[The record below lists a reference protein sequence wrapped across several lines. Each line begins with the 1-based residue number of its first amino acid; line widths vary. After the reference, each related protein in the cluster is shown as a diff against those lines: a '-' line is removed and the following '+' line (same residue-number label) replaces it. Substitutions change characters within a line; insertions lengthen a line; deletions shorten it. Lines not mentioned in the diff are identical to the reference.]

1 MGAHYGE
8 RGYVAV
14 LDAVGGLFFHFR
26 EHVADDFGGIV
37 GRFWG
42 PGDLGLVSG
51 VVGIVRK
58 GKM

>member
-1 MGAHYGE
+1 
-8 RGYVAV
+8 VAV

-26 EHVADDFGGIV
+26 EHVADDFGGVV
-37 GRFWG
+37 GGFWG